1 MKITWFGGTALRVY
15 IGGEIV
21 VIDPEAAAEEVDRR
35 ELVAG
40 ADRVLQLDD
49 RNRPQVD
56 ADAWYPRPAPR
67 AIDGS
72 PPLAILSI
80 GPRTVLI
87 EAPGEPPLL
96 ICNAPNLP
104 HLGRWADK
112 AVFVL
117 FGEDGGRLAEAIV
130 ERDIAR
136 PQPLILAASEAIVDF
151 YFDRLA
157 DHLQGRSFTSLEPGL
172 ALEV

>member
-1 MKITWFGGTALRVY
+1 
-15 IGGEIV
+15 
-21 VIDPEAAAEEVDRR
+21 
-35 ELVAG
+35 
-40 ADRVLQLDD
+40 
-49 RNRPQVD
+49 
-56 ADAWYPRPAPR
+56 
-67 AIDGS
+67 
-72 PPLAILSI
+72 LAILSI